1 MAAHARRQQLVCG
14 RPGEG
19 CGGSAPRQLPH
30 TQCVLVCRYADGG
43 EPSSPAP
50 TSRAAT
56 QVEAT
61 TYGAGTDVAGTHT
74 TRTETAYDAYGNVT
88 RQVLHGDIATPADDR
103 NVETAYA
110 YNTTAYI
117 LDKPQ
122 WQKLSAGTTSG
133 SAGAEQAFSEYL
145 YDDAT
150 VVGTPPLKGNLN
162 RTRSYWQAAPELRLR
177 HEQHQL

>member
-1 MAAHARRQQLVCG
+1 M
-14 RPGEG
+14 
-19 CGGSAPRQLPH
+19 
-30 TQCVLVCRYADGG
+30 
-43 EPSSPAP
+43 
-50 TSRAAT
+50 
-56 QVEAT
+56 
-61 TYGAGTDVAGTHT
+61 
-74 TRTETAYDAYGNVT
+74 
-88 RQVLHGDIATPADDR
+88 LHGDIATPADDR

-122 WQKLSAGTTSG
+122 WQKLWAGTTSG

-150 VVGTPPLKGNLN
+150 VVGTPPLKGNLT
-162 RTRSYWQAAPELRLR
+162 RTTQLLGRPPELRLR